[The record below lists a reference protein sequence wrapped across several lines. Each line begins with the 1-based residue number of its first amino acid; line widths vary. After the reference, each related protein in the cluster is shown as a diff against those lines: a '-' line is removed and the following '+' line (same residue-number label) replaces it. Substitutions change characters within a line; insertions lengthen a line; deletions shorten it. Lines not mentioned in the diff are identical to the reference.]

1 MPDLAR
7 ALPSASAPEDALA
20 AIRDCLQRI
29 RFGSIAVTIHEG
41 RVVQLDVTE
50 KRRLVK

>member
-1 MPDLAR
+1 MPDLTR
-7 ALPSASAPEDALA
+7 ALPGTSTPEDALA

-50 KRRLVK
+50 KRRLTK

>member
-1 MPDLAR
+1 MPDPAH
-7 ALPSASAPEDALA
+7 ALPAASAPEEALA

-29 RFGSIAVTIHEG
+29 RFGAIAVTIHEG

-50 KRRLVK
+50 KRRLTR